1 MNKYTVP
8 LYIASFFQGK
18 EAQGGVR
25 NIQGE
30 FNTIITHQNNLENV
44 TFNIQGSHNLILI
57 HPNVHLSN
65 VSFNVYGDRHRII
78 IGENCCFNGKAS
90 IWTEDENCLISIGRD
105 TTFEG
110 IHLSAT
116 EASSRLLIGE
126 DCMFSYDIDIRTGDS
141 HSIIST
147 ESGLRYNYAKDIVFG
162 NHVWVA
168 SHCIFTKGVLIPSNC
183 VVGTGSLV
191 NKAFEE
197 ENTVI
202 AGRPA
207 QVVRQ
212 KVNWLRERIYHQAGV
227 EALPE
232 TEDLNQSSK
241 TVNFNERL
249 KKIG

>member
-1 MNKYTVP
+1 MKYTVP
-8 LYIASFFQGK
+8 LYISSFFQSK
-18 EAQGGVR
+18 KTQGGVR

-57 HPNVHLSN
+57 HPNVHLSD
-65 VSFNVYGDRHRII
+65 VDFNIYGDRHRII
-78 IGENCCFNGKAS
+78 IGENCRFNGKGS
-90 IWTEDENCLISIGRD
+90 IWAEDENCLISIGRD

-116 EASSRLLIGE
+116 ETGSRLLIGE

-147 ESGLRYNYAKDIVFG
+147 ENGLRYNYAKDVVFG

-183 VVGTGSLV
+183 VVGTGSLI
-191 NKAFEE
+191 NKAFKE

-207 QVVRQ
+207 EVVRQ
-212 KVNWLRERIYHQAGV
+212 KVNWLRERIYQQAGV
-227 EALPE
+227 KELPE

-241 TVNFNERL
+241 TVNFSERL